1 LEQSKTP
8 SFDKRQARIF
18 ASACKEG
25 ISKENQRKF
34 GGRIDDG
41 AVTELSKC
49 SSTIV
54 SSSPKSVKMKKSMPL
69 FYFSITLAICS
80 SALYHFTAKSTPANV
95 NFTVSLL
102 VTYAVAFAVV
112 LLTFFFFPIKNGLA
126 FELKQLN
133 WASIGLAIAI
143 VGIEFGFL
151 LVYRSGWNLGIA
163 AVLTNVV
170 ASLIL
175 LPVAIF
181 FFKDKISWVNIV
193 GIFVC
198 LAGLIML
205 NWKS

>member
-1 LEQSKTP
+1 M
-8 SFDKRQARIF
+8 F
-18 ASACKEG
+18 
-25 ISKENQRKF
+25 
-34 GGRIDDG
+34 
-41 AVTELSKC
+41 
-49 SSTIV
+49 
-54 SSSPKSVKMKKSMPL
+54 L

-80 SALYHFTAKSTPANV
+80 SALYHFVAKSTPANV

-102 VTYAVAFAVV
+102 VTYAVAFAVT
-112 LLTFFFFPIKNGLA
+112 LLTFFLFPARNGILA
-126 FELKQLN
+126 ELKQLN
-133 WASIGLAIAI
+133 WASIGLAVAI

-181 FFKDKISWVNIV
+181 LFKDKISWVNIA

-198 LAGLIML
+198 LAGLVML
-205 NWKS
+205 NWKR

>member
-1 LEQSKTP
+1 MS
-8 SFDKRQARIF
+8 
-18 ASACKEG
+18 
-25 ISKENQRKF
+25 
-34 GGRIDDG
+34 
-41 AVTELSKC
+41 
-49 SSTIV
+49 
-54 SSSPKSVKMKKSMPL
+54 L
-69 FYFSITLAICS
+69 FYFSITLTICS
-80 SALYHFTAKSTPANV
+80 SALYHFVAKSTPSNV

-102 VTYAVAFAVV
+102 VTYAIAFTVT
-112 LLTFFFFPIKNGLA
+112 LFTFFFFPIKNGFLV
-126 FELKQLN
+126 ELKQLN

-193 GIFVC
+193 GIFIC
-198 LAGLIML
+198 LVGLMML
-205 NWKS
+205 NWKR